1 MRDLF
6 KVFNRHYSAVDVN
19 DTPVSN
25 NANSNSAEEN
35 LNYLQQIDFNER
47 NRQKSLKAS
56 RSMKQG
62 FTIVDSFFNQRKGGK
77 RSPKCKIIITIFL
90 CEKKNLFFSV
100 LLFSLHWIYYK
111 FYFLC
116 FDYYERQ

>member
-6 KVFNRHYSAVDVN
+6 KLFNRHYSAVDVN
-19 DTPVSN
+19 DSPVSN
-25 NANSNSAEEN
+25 NGNNNSAEEN

-47 NRQKSLKAS
+47 SRQKSLKAS

-77 RSPKCKIIITIFL
+77 RSPKCKIIITIF
-90 CEKKNLFFSV
+90 FV
-100 LLFSLHWIYYK
+100 
-111 FYFLC
+111 
-116 FDYYERQ
+116 

>member
-6 KVFNRHYSAVDVN
+6 KLFNRHYSAVDIN
-19 DTPVSN
+19 DSHVPSN
-25 NANSNSAEEN
+25 ASSNSTEEN

-77 RSPKCKIIITIFL
+77 RSPKCKIIVAIF
-90 CEKKNLFFSV
+90 FFFV
-100 LLFSLHWIYYK
+100 
-111 FYFLC
+111 
-116 FDYYERQ
+116 